1 MAQPHRAMW
10 LPPALLLLW
19 VPGCFSLSGP
29 RKVRGIVG
37 GSLSVECRYREEFI
51 NNSKYWCK
59 PPCVLLWKMA
69 ETTKSEREVTRDRMS
84 IRDHPAN
91 LTFTVTLKS
100 LREEDAGTYRCGI
113 NVPFNIDPIFE
124 IEVSVIPAPPTPRPT
139 RLTVPAETS
148 TITTKVSTVSFTTL
162 TTEGTTHNASSQEEY
177 DPTQNWS
184 GRLSTEQEREG
195 GTPCPTQ
202 PTLSPFRLHEL
213 LIWLVLLLLLLGGIS
228 LLAWR
233 MVQRRVKASK
243 VQACPAWS
251 RPWRSA
257 HPHTLEGSSFSIS
270 SAFALGTWG
279 ACPALH
285 RLTPDPLSA
294 AVCFLSSGTSSWP
307 PKGRSGALS
316 GGASILPPSKPLSHL
331 FVSPAS

>member
-1 MAQPHRAMW
+1 MW

-124 IEVSVIPAPPTPRPT
+124 IEVSVIPAPAAPPTPRPT

-177 DPTQNWS
+177 NPTQNW
-184 GRLSTEQEREG
+184 
-195 GTPCPTQ
+195 
-202 PTLSPFRLHEL
+202 RLHAL
-213 LIWLVLLLLLLGGIS
+213 LISLVLLLLLLGGIS

-233 MVQRRVKASK
+233 MVQRRVKAGEKPEPPQSRS
-243 VQACPAWS
+243 QAAEQTEPCYAN
-251 RPWRSA
+251 
-257 HPHTLEGSSFSIS
+257 LE
-270 SAFALGTWG
+270 LQT
-279 ACPALH
+279 
-285 RLTPDPLSA
+285 
-294 AVCFLSSGTSSWP
+294 WP
-307 PKGRSGALS
+307 PSGKPVQPTQAEVEYS
-316 GGASILPPSKPLSHL
+316 TVGPPSGDLHYTSIVFDPQSQDSKADRIPSETP
-331 FVSPAS
+331 VYSVVKKT

>member
-124 IEVSVIPAPPTPRPT
+124 IEVSVIPAPAAPPTPRPT

-177 DPTQNWS
+177 DPTQNW
-184 GRLSTEQEREG
+184 
-195 GTPCPTQ
+195 
-202 PTLSPFRLHEL
+202 RLHEL

-233 MVQRRVKASK
+233 MVQRRVKVAPREPV
-243 VQACPAWS
+243 VQPFSSELRLKEKIRRPQHPVWCSLERNQS
-251 RPWRSA
+251 RPR
-257 HPHTLEGSSFSIS
+257 
-270 SAFALGTWG
+270 
-279 ACPALH
+279 
-285 RLTPDPLSA
+285 A
-294 AVCFLSSGTSSWP
+294 AVRLLS
-307 PKGRSGALS
+307 RL
-316 GGASILPPSKPLSHL
+316 
-331 FVSPAS
+331 SPAMQIWSCRRGPLLESPFNPRRRRWNTAQWARPAAIFTTPR

>member
-177 DPTQNWS
+177 DPTQNW
-184 GRLSTEQEREG
+184 
-195 GTPCPTQ
+195 
-202 PTLSPFRLHEL
+202 RLHEL

-233 MVQRRVKASK
+233 MVQRRVKAGEKPEPPQSRS
-243 VQACPAWS
+243 QAAEQTEPCYAN
-251 RPWRSA
+251 
-257 HPHTLEGSSFSIS
+257 LE
-270 SAFALGTWG
+270 LQT
-279 ACPALH
+279 
-285 RLTPDPLSA
+285 
-294 AVCFLSSGTSSWP
+294 WP
-307 PKGRSGALS
+307 PSGKPVQPTQAEVEYS
-316 GGASILPPSKPLSHL
+316 TVGPPSGDLHYTSIVFDPQSQDSKADRIPSETP
-331 FVSPAS
+331 VYSVVKKT